1 MSISAPTKPVPP
13 VASTGTRRRWP
24 RRRLPLWV
32 AVPLWVVLAGLAVV
46 AAMRIFAWDEY
57 SPFVLA
63 NALTAFIYLPAW
75 IVLVVAAV
83 GRRFVLAGAA
93 LVIVV
98 LQVVFLLPELTAAE
112 PLPTWV
118 RGSPTIRLMDANVY
132 NENHSMAGYASQI
145 KATDPTL
152 LTMEEAVPGDEAQL
166 QRSGALDH
174 LPYRFSVGGDD
185 PSSFLVASKYPLV
198 DTHVVTF
205 QRQFGGPFHG
215 GPPGSFPGG
224 PGSLRGGPSGPFG
237 GGFPGQPLIV
247 ETTIALP
254 SGNQALW
261 VLHATAPYPRFFFA
275 AWQGQLALINQQIR
289 KRGTAGLLVVGDFN
303 ATWGNKGFRTIL
315 DNGLTDGAAARG
327 HPFEMTWSQIEHPLP
342 PFVRIDHILT
352 GSRVAVTQIETG
364 PGPGSDHRDL
374 HATIAVER

>member
-1 MSISAPTKPVPP
+1 
-13 VASTGTRRRWP
+13 
-24 RRRLPLWV
+24 
-32 AVPLWVVLAGLAVV
+32 V
-46 AAMRIFAWDEY
+46 AAMRLFAWDQY
-57 SPFVLA
+57 APFAVA
-63 NALTAFIYLPAW
+63 NAVTLFIYLPAW
-75 IVLVVAAV
+75 IVLIVAAV

-112 PLPTWV
+112 PLPNWV
-118 RGSPTIRLMDANVY
+118 RGSPTIRLMDANV
-132 NENHSMAGYASQI
+132 ENDNPSMAGYASQI
-145 KATDPTL
+145 KASDPTL
-152 LTMEEAVPGDEAQL
+152 LTMEEAVPSDEPQL

-174 LPYRFSVGGDD
+174 LPYRFVVGGYD

-198 DTHVVTF
+198 GTHVVYF
-205 QRQFGGPFHG
+205 QGQFGGPFRG
-215 GPPGSFPGG
+215 GPPGSFHGAP
-224 PGSLRGGPSGPFG
+224 PGPFG
-237 GGFPGQPLIV
+237 GGVPGQPLIV
-247 ETTIALP
+247 ETTIHLP

-261 VLHATAPYPRFFFA
+261 VLHTTAPYPRFFFS
-275 AWQGQLALINQQIR
+275 AWQAQLALINQQIR

-303 ATWGNKGFRTIL
+303 STWGNKGFRTIL

-327 HPFEMTWSQIEHPLP
+327 HPFEMTWSQVEHPLP
-342 PFVRIDHILT
+342 PFARIDHVLT